1 MSYCRFSEDSD
12 VYVIASGYGGF
23 QIYLKGGGAEGF
35 ATRQETLNYL
45 SELQK
50 KGLKIPDYA
59 LNRLQE
65 EIDQKLPEP
74 VWDGI
79 W

>member
-1 MSYCRFSEDSD
+1 MSYCRWSHDSD

-23 QIYLKGGGAEGF
+23 QIYLKGGDAEGF
-35 ATRQETLNYL
+35 TTRQETLNYL